1 MSDVLQRILSYK
13 REEVVQR
20 KRAATYEAMARK
32 ANDLPRPI
40 AFEETLRGCV
50 GRPALIA
57 EIKKASPSKGLIRRD
72 FDPAA
77 LARAYTAGGAACLS
91 VLTDNPSFQGADEHV
106 LAAKSASP
114 LPVLRKEFIVDPWQV
129 LESRSLGADAILLIM
144 AAVDDV
150 LARDVLTEAKTW
162 GLEVLLETHDEA
174 ELERGLELGVALI
187 GINNRSLSTFVTD
200 LTVTERLAPRAPK
213 DRLLVSE
220 SGISTHADIERL
232 EDAGARAFLVGES
245 LMRQS
250 DVEAATRTL
259 LGA

>member
-77 LARAYTAGGAACLS
+77 LARAYPAGGAACLS
-91 VLTDNPSFQGADEHV
+91 VLTDNPSFKGA
-106 LAAKSASP
+106 A
-114 LPVLRKEFIVDPWQV
+114 
-129 LESRSLGADAILLIM
+129 
-144 AAVDDV
+144 
-150 LARDVLTEAKTW
+150 
-162 GLEVLLETHDEA
+162 
-174 ELERGLELGVALI
+174 
-187 GINNRSLSTFVTD
+187 
-200 LTVTERLAPRAPK
+200 
-213 DRLLVSE
+213 
-220 SGISTHADIERL
+220 
-232 EDAGARAFLVGES
+232 
-245 LMRQS
+245 
-250 DVEAATRTL
+250 
-259 LGA
+259 